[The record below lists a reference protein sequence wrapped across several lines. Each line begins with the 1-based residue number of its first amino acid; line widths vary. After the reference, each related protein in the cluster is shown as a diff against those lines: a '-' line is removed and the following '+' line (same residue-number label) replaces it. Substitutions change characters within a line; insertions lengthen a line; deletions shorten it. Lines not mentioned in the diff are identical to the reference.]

1 VPSRLAAVND
11 DRLQKRAIIA
21 VLTAVVLFVLPNV
34 LVPFGVPFEVV
45 SFFNLLAGLALLGGF
60 VLLLVAASRWG
71 RWSLVLAGLALAGEI
86 GAALL
91 LLVHEA
97 QPAYLHPEWDWYWP
111 VVNTLYF
118 GGLLACIAAL
128 VSSALAVARTRR
140 RGAAVPFLV
149 AAAALVVNR
158 IAQYR

>member
-1 VPSRLAAVND
+1 MND
-11 DRLQKRAIIA
+11 RRLQRWAIIA
-21 VLTAVVLFVLPNV
+21 LLTAVVLFVLPNV
-34 LVPFGVPFEVV
+34 LVLFGVPFEVV
-45 SFFNLLAGLALLGGF
+45 SFFNVLAGLALLGGF
-60 VLLLVAASRWG
+60 VLLLVAASRWR
-71 RWSLVLAGLALAGEI
+71 RWSLVLAGLALAAET

-97 QPAYLHPEWDWYWP
+97 QPAYLHPEWNWYWP

-128 VSSALAVARTRR
+128 VSSVLAVVRARS
-140 RGAAVPFLV
+140 RGATVAFLL
-149 AAAALVVNR
+149 ATAALVVNR